1 MLRSLKELIG
11 YELLAK
17 DGLMGKSHDFLFS
30 DDDWKVR
37 YLIVDTG
44 PWILGRKVLVS
55 LLALGQ
61 PVWASKTFPVDLTC
75 EQVKTSPDV
84 DLARPVSRQY
94 EEKLHQHYNW
104 PAYWGMAATISGGPA
119 YIPPQDFSD
128 DEEKEASSHLRSA
141 KELLGYKLKATDGD
155 IGELADFIVE
165 DENWQFRY
173 IIVNTDAL
181 LDDDKQVLVSLEW
194 IENID
199 VALKEIS
206 IDLTQQ
212 AIALSPEFNP
222 NKPVNRQHEEVLY
235 DYYGRP
241 KYWQAVE

>member
-17 DGLMGKSHDFLFS
+17 DGLMGKTHDFLFS
-30 DDDWKVR
+30 DEDWKVH
-37 YLIVDTG
+37 YLVVDTG
-44 PWILGRKVLVS
+44 PWVLGRKVLIS

-61 PVWASKTFPVDLTC
+61 PVWASKTFPVDLTR

-84 DLARPVSRQY
+84 GLAKSVSRQY
-94 EEKLHQHYNW
+94 EEKLNRHYNW
-104 PAYWGMAATISGGPA
+104 PAYGGMTAA
-119 YIPPQDFSD
+119 IPGHLCLYSFHRSFPVTR
-128 DEEKEASSHLRSA
+128 KKNSSNLRSA
-141 KELLGYKLKATDGD
+141 KELFRYKLNATDGD
-155 IGELADFIVE
+155 IGKLADFIVE

-173 IIVNTDAL
+173 IVVNTSDMS
-181 LDDDKQVLVSLEW
+181 DDDKQVLVSLEW
-194 IENID
+194 INNID

-206 IDLTQQ
+206 IDLMQQ

-222 NKPVNRQHEEVLY
+222 HKPVNRQHEEVLY

-241 KYWQAVE
+241 KY

>member
-17 DGLMGKSHDFLFS
+17 DGLMGKTHDFLFS
-30 DDDWKVR
+30 DEDWQVH

-61 PVWASKTFPVDLTC
+61 PVWASETFPVDLTR

-104 PAYWGMAATISGGPA
+104 PAYWGMATAIPGRPA
-119 YIPPQDFSD
+119 HIFSQDFSVQ
-128 DEEKEASSHLRSA
+128 DEEENSHLRSA
-141 KELLGYKLKATDGD
+141 KELFGYKLKATDGD
-155 IGELADFIVE
+155 IGKLTDFIVE
-165 DENWQFRY
+165 DDNWQFRY
-173 IIVNTDAL
+173 IIVNTNAL
-181 LDDDKQVLVSLEW
+181 SDDGNQVLVSLEW
-194 IENID
+194 INKID
-199 VALKEIS
+199 VTLKEIS

-222 NKPVNRQHEEVLY
+222 KKPVNHQYEEVLY

-241 KYWQAVE
+241 KY